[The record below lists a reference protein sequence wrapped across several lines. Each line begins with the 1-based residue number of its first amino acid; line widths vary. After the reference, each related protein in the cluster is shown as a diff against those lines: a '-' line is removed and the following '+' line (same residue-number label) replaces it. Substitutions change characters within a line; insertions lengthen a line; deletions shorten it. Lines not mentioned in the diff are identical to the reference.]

1 MQIHRRCLVDDS
13 LGVKEPLNETGQY
26 GDGLIV
32 RGKHY
37 IILDNFTQSALQH
50 RTLSKAIMLE
60 PQVGVAENSVKFK
73 RLKMLYHLR
82 V

>member
-1 MQIHRRCLVDDS
+1 MIDDS

-37 IILDNFTQSALQH
+37 IIIDNFTQSALQH

-60 PQVGVAENSVKFK
+60 PQVAVAENNIDFK
-73 RLKMLYHLR
+73 ELKTLYHLR

>member
-1 MQIHRRCLVDDS
+1 MSGIYYDVYANQTRSHHLCMMYYIQLCIILLCRRLVDDS

-37 IILDNFTQSALQH
+37 N
-50 RTLSKAIMLE
+50 
-60 PQVGVAENSVKFK
+60 NSYLITSLNLLFNIA
-73 RLKMLYHLR
+73 H
-82 V
+82 